1 MKAVILAAGRGK
13 RMMPLTEHTP
23 KPLIRVNNKA
33 LLGYAIDVLPEN
45 VSEIIILVNYLGEQ
59 IVNYVK
65 KEYPH
70 KNIIFIWQDDCL
82 GTANALEL
90 AKPHLIG
97 EKFIVLF
104 ADDIHSKKSVEEC
117 LKYDLALLVQE
128 AEHPER
134 FGVVGIKEG
143 SYVKNIIE
151 KPAKPETNLVNA
163 GIHVLDDRIFKYQ
176 AKPHENGEFYL
187 TDLIDQLAQDYPVK
201 AVTTD
206 FWISVGYPEDI
217 KRAEDILNAK

>member
-1 MKAVILAAGRGK
+1 
-13 RMMPLTEHTP
+13 MMPLTEHTP
-23 KPLIRVNNKA
+23 KPLVKVNNKA
-33 LLGYAIDVLPEN
+33 LLGYAIELLPPE
-45 VSEIIILVNYLGEQ
+45 VSEIIIIVNYLGEQ
-59 IVNYVK
+59 IVNYARA
-65 KEYPH
+65 EYPD
-70 KNIIFIWQDDCL
+70 KKIIFIWQDDCL

-97 EKFIVLF
+97 QKFVVLF
-104 ADDIHSKKSVEEC
+104 ADDIHSKKALAEC
-117 LKYDLALLVQE
+117 LKYDLALLVKE

-143 SYVKNIIE
+143 GFVKNIIE
-151 KPAKPETNLVNA
+151 KPEKPETNLVNA

-176 AKPHENGEFYL
+176 AKRHDNGEFYL
-187 TDLIDQLAQDYPVK
+187 TDIIDQLAQDYPVK

-217 KRAEDILNAK
+217 EKAERVLKML